1 MYAMQSGALL
11 ERMAKSGADIV
22 SLDWTVTMEEG
33 RRRIGEDMGVQGNL
47 DPAVLYAPHDV
58 IKVHTLSCI
67 HSNVCHMRYHDRA
80 LRP

>member
-1 MYAMQSGALL
+1 
-11 ERMAKSGADIV
+11 MAKSGADIV

-58 IKVHTLSCI
+58 IKVHTLPCI
-67 HSNVCHMRYHDRA
+67 HSKA
-80 LRP
+80 LSYAGPSSCVKTIGSLGCMSRLVE